1 MRRDRYCPRP
11 DLWRFWEL
19 RGEMSR
25 IYSPDLTF
33 SAISAAS
40 PESFVLMIV
49 CRFMTVIWSPEMVA
63 TMGSELSFAA
73 GFFLV
78 GCSSGRGILPMS
90 AVAPA
95 ATAATPTPYFR
106 NSLRETF
113 LFEIFPD
120 SFSTLSSDV
129 NRFLGVGVWNCTY
142 RFF

>member
-1 MRRDRYCPRP
+1 MRRGRYCPRP

-19 RGEMSR
+19 RGERSR

-49 CRFMTVIWSPEMVA
+49 CPFMTVIWSPETVA

-78 GCSSGRGILPMS
+78 GCSSGRGILPMR

-106 NSLRETF
+106 NSLRDTMRDSCSESDF
-113 LFEIFPD
+113 SSVLLFVKMISVRHGLD
-120 SFSTLSSDV
+120 
-129 NRFLGVGVWNCTY
+129 RFLTV
-142 RFF
+142 